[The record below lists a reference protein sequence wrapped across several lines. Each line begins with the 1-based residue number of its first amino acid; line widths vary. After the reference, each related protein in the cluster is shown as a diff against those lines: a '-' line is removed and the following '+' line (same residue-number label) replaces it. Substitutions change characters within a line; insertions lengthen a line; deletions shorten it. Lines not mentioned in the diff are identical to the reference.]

1 MMERNSFCGFP
12 KIQDLFLLNTRPM
25 DDNCLMDDRI
35 PVTAK
40 TMKRLEE
47 NKENKE
53 NNRFQENER
62 RKDPWIE

>member
-1 MMERNSFCGFP
+1 
-12 KIQDLFLLNTRPM
+12 M

-53 NNRFQENER
+53 NNRFQANGEDY
-62 RKDPWIE
+62 RKITMITGKKLYS